1 MVKTEKIP
9 EGYRATEAGILP
21 VDWQVKRLSEV
32 ATELTERAGQDKY
45 ETVSI
50 SAGIGFVN
58 QAEKFGKELSGKQY
72 EKYIVLHQSDFSYNK
87 GNSKTSP
94 QGCIYRLND
103 RETAAVPNVF
113 ESFRIE
119 CQNADYYEQLF
130 LSGFLNKQL
139 YSKINRGVRDDGL
152 LNLTGKDFYSCT
164 VPVPPIVEQKK
175 IAEVLSCCDR
185 VIELKQQL
193 IAELQRLKSGFLQAM
208 FPAKG
213 HSEPNIR
220 FLEFSDAWEQ
230 RKLED
235 TIPVVTDYVAAGSFG
250 DIAANVDYKSEPD
263 YAQLV
268 RTVDLKHNFE
278 NNDSI
283 YVNKNAF
290 DYLYRVNL
298 DEESIVLPNIGAN
311 IGEVYYIKPSEL
323 PYERN
328 VLGPNAIYLKTN
340 KNTKFIYSLFQTAD
354 FQKKL
359 SISVASSGQPKF
371 NKTELKGIL
380 LTLPNNNEQQRIGD
394 YFFLIDHLITL
405 HQRELE
411 ETKKKKKSLAKLL
424 LTGSVRVPT

>member
-9 EGYRATEAGILP
+9 EGYRATETGILP

-72 EKYIVLHQSDFSYNK
+72 EKYIVLHQGDFSYNK

-94 QGCIYRLND
+94 QGCIYCLND

-113 ESFRIE
+113 ESFRVE
-119 CQNADYYEQLF
+119 GQNAGYYEQLF

-164 VPVPPIVEQKK
+164 VPVPPIAEQKK

-213 HSEPNIR
+213 HSEPDIR
-220 FLEFSDAWEQ
+220 FPEFSDAWEQ
-230 RKLED
+230 RKFGNDNNLITGYPFESENFSEDGIKLVRGMNVKRGYLDFSDDICMRWNSSDGLENYLLED
-235 TIPVVTDYVAAGSFG
+235 EDILIQMDGALIGKSYAKIAKEQLPALLVQRVTRARAK
-250 DIAANVDYKSEPD
+250 IAC
-263 YAQLV
+263 
-268 RTVDLKHNFE
+268 
-278 NNDSI
+278 
-283 YVNKNAF
+283 
-290 DYLYRVNL
+290 
-298 DEESIVLPNIGAN
+298 
-311 IGEVYYIKPSEL
+311 
-323 PYERN
+323 
-328 VLGPNAIYLKTN
+328 
-340 KNTKFIYSLFQTAD
+340 AD
-354 FQKKL
+354 FMYQT
-359 SISVASSGQPKF
+359 IQRDF
-371 NKTELKGIL
+371 LKYIW
-380 LTLPNNNEQQRIGD
+380 D
-394 YFFLIDHLITL
+394 
-405 HQRELE
+405 
-411 ETKKKKKSLAKLL
+411 K
-424 LTGSVRVPT
+424 